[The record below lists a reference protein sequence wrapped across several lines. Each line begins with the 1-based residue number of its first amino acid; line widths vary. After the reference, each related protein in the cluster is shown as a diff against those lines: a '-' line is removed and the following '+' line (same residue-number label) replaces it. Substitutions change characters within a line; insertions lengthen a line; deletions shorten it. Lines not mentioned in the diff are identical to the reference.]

1 MEHIFTNKGGSS
13 TGKNPFAITEEDTTT
28 SKTLTNKGS
37 YITTSTGSNSC
48 KTIYPGSATITHL
61 NNMTVDNSPWV
72 ISGQEWAKDEP
83 IAKAEMTLQQWSD
96 TFNYITR
103 LYEVIRYQNDAQ
115 NLRQRLS
122 FSVTVLLDM
131 LQEKL
136 LNSKLN

>member
-1 MEHIFTNKGGSS
+1 MFTNKGGSS
-13 TGKNPFAITEEDTTT
+13 TGKNPFATMKEDTTT
-28 SKTLTNKGS
+28 SNTLTNKGS
-37 YITTSTGSNSC
+37 YITTSTDSNSC

-61 NNMTVDNSPWV
+61 NNMTIENSPWI
-72 ISGQEWAKDEP
+72 ISGQEWAKAEP

-122 FSVTVLLDM
+122 FSVITLLDM